1 MAMRNSLISILS
13 VGLVAAAVM
22 LVTPTLAAGGTTEQT
37 EDIQRMVDGRV
48 LHGRIISE
56 DRFEIVFEYIER
68 RLGLKT
74 KLRLNTSD
82 VQKIERDVV
91 IVTQTAETKK
101 RTTRRSSATSRPSTD
116 EPESRRYGHSK
127 YDSLAADVP
136 TLYLVPFKGAMGT
149 DIHRDI
155 YEKVVE
161 DIRAHEPD
169 VIVFVLDSSE
179 YPDLM
184 IPQVEDP
191 RDSRGLLDIEEYR
204 SLVSL
209 LKSELVDYHQ
219 VLWIKDSVGLS
230 SMLALAWDEIYM
242 SPDARFWGLGAVI
255 DRSGADKWSD
265 DDVRAKMSA
274 AWTAFVKSF
283 LEYGGHSMELA
294 DAMMWPEKKL
304 SASYRGREVVWSLN
318 DLGEFVID
326 NDDEKTLALRAK
338 AAEDLLISNGTIDS
352 LDDLAFLLG
361 YREYR
366 EIDGKGSQLVDTY
379 VEKWR
384 AQFEKTKELWADYEQ
399 HLNWASGDETMRWLG
414 KAKRDLEQII
424 KAMNRYKAVETRW
437 RTDINQ
443 TKLGLEIEVEK
454 LREQIRALKSTRRGN
469 YGGGGGG
476 GFGGGPG

>member
-1 MAMRNSLISILS
+1 MAMRNRLISILS
-13 VGLVAAAVM
+13 VALVATAVM
-22 LVTPTLAAGGTTEQT
+22 LVTPTLAAGEATEQT
-37 EDIQRMVDGRV
+37 EDILRMVDGRV

-56 DRFEIVFEYIER
+56 DRYEIVFEYIDR

-74 KLRLNTSD
+74 KLRLNADD
-82 VQKIERDVV
+82 VLKIERDVV
-91 IVTQTAETKK
+91 IVIDIAVRKK
-101 RTTRRSSATSRPSTD
+101 REVRRSSETSKPSSEDT
-116 EPESRRYGHSK
+116 ETRRYGHSE
-127 YDSLAADVP
+127 YDDTATDVP
-136 TLYLVPFKGAMGT
+136 TLYLVPLKGTMGT

-161 DIRAHEPD
+161 DILIHKPD
-169 VIVFVLDSSE
+169 VVVFVLDSAE
-179 YPDLM
+179 YADLM
-184 IPQVEDP
+184 L
-191 RDSRGLLDIEEYR
+191 RGESEGVFDIGEYR

-209 LKSELVDYHQ
+209 LKSELADYRQ

-230 SMLALAWDEIYM
+230 SMMALAWDEIYM
-242 SPDARFWGLGAVI
+242 SPDARFWGMEAVI
-255 DRSGADKWSD
+255 ERSGADKWSD
-265 DDVRAKMSA
+265 DDIRAKMSA
-274 AWTAFVKSF
+274 AYTAYAKSF

-304 SASYRGREVVWSLN
+304 SASFRGREVVWALN

-366 EIDGKGSQLVDTY
+366 EIDGKGSALVDTY

-384 AQFEKTKELWADYEQ
+384 AQYDRTKELWADYGQ
-399 HLNWASGDETMRWLG
+399 HLGWASGDETRKWLG
-414 KAKRDLEQII
+414 KAKHDLEQIV
-424 KAMNRYKAVETRW
+424 KAMTRYKAVETRW
-437 RTDINQ
+437 LTDIGQ
-443 TKLGLEIEVEK
+443 TKLGLVIEIEK
-454 LREQIRALKSTRRGN
+454 LTEQIRALKSRRGN

-476 GFGGGPG
+476 GFGGGGPG

>member
-1 MAMRNSLISILS
+1 MAMRNRLISILS

-22 LVTPTLAAGGTTEQT
+22 LVTPTLAAGGTNDET
-37 EDIQRMVDGRV
+37 EDILRMVDGRV

-56 DRFEIVFEYIER
+56 DRYEIVFEYIDR

-74 KLRLNTSD
+74 KLRLNIDD
-82 VQKIERDVV
+82 VQKIERNVV
-91 IVTQTAETKK
+91 IVIDTQVIK
-101 RTTRRSSATSRPSTD
+101 RRGIHRASATSKSSSD
-116 EPESRRYGHSK
+116 EPETRRYGRSK
-127 YDSLAADVP
+127 YDDPADDVP
-136 TLYLVPFKGAMGT
+136 TLYLVPFKGTMGT

-161 DIRAHEPD
+161 DILIHEPD
-169 VIVFVLDSSE
+169 VVVFVLDSAE
-179 YPDLM
+179 YADLM
-184 IPQVEDP
+184 L
-191 RDSRGLLDIEEYR
+191 RGESEGVFDIGEYR

-209 LKSELVDYHQ
+209 LKSELADYRQ

-230 SMLALAWDEIYM
+230 SMMALAWDEIYM
-242 SPDARFWGLGAVI
+242 SPDARFWGMEAVI
-255 DRSGADKWSD
+255 ERSGADKWSD
-265 DDVRAKMSA
+265 DDIRAKMSA
-274 AWTAFVKSF
+274 AYTAYAKSF

-304 SASYRGREVVWSLN
+304 SASFRGREVVWALN

-366 EIDGKGSQLVDTY
+366 EIDGKGSALVDTY

-384 AQFEKTKELWADYEQ
+384 AQYDRTKELWADYGQ
-399 HLNWASGDETMRWLG
+399 HLGWASGDETRKWLG
-414 KAKRDLEQII
+414 RAKHDLEQIV
-424 KAMNRYKAVETRW
+424 KAMTRYKAVETRW
-437 RTDINQ
+437 LTDIGQ
-443 TKLGLEIEVEK
+443 TKLGLVIEIEK
-454 LREQIRALKSTRRGN
+454 LREQIRALKSRRGN

-476 GFGGGPG
+476 GFGGGGPG

>member
-1 MAMRNSLISILS
+1 MAIRDRLIPILS
-13 VGLVAAAVM
+13 VGLVAVAVM

-37 EDIQRMVDGRV
+37 EDILRMEDGRV

-56 DRFEIVFEYIER
+56 DRYEIVFEYIER

-74 KLRLNTSD
+74 KLRLNIDD

-91 IVTQTAETKK
+91 IVIDTAVKK
-101 RTTRRSSATSRPSTD
+101 REVRRSSSTSRPSSQDT
-116 EPESRRYGHSK
+116 EIRRYGQSK
-127 YDSLAADVP
+127 YDDTVTDVP

-161 DIRAHEPD
+161 DILIHEPD
-169 VIVFVLDSSE
+169 VVVFVLDSSE

-191 RDSRGLLDIEEYR
+191 RESRGLLDIEEYR

-209 LKSELVDYHQ
+209 LKSDLADYHQ

-318 DLGEFVID
+318 DLGEFLID

-338 AAEDLLISNGTIDS
+338 AAEDLLISNGTIES

-366 EIDGKGSQLVDTY
+366 EIDGKGSALVNSY

-384 AQFEKTKELWADYEQ
+384 AQFDKTKELWADYQQ
-399 HLNWASGDETMRWLG
+399 HLSWASGDESVKWLG
-414 KAKRDLEQII
+414 RAKTDLEKII
-424 KAMNRYKAVETRW
+424 RAMTRYKAIETRW
-437 RTDINQ
+437 RTDIGQ
-443 TKLGLEIEVEK
+443 TKFGLEIEVEK
-454 LREQIRALKSTRRGN
+454 LREQIRALKSRRGGN
-469 YGGGGGG
+469 YGGGGGGG

>member
-1 MAMRNSLISILS
+1 MAIRDRLISILS
-13 VGLVAAAVM
+13 VGVVAAAFM
-22 LVTPTLAAGGTTEQT
+22 LLTPTLAAGGTTEQT
-37 EDIQRMVDGRV
+37 EDILRMADGRV

-56 DRFEIVFEYIER
+56 DRYLIVFEYIER
-68 RLGLKT
+68 RLGLKS
-74 KLRLNTSD
+74 KLRLDPAD
-82 VQKIERDVV
+82 VLKIERNVV
-91 IVTQTAETKK
+91 IVTDTVETKK
-101 RTTRRSSATSRPSTD
+101 RITRRSSATSPPSTE
-116 EPESRRYGHSK
+116 EPESRRYGHSR
-127 YDSLAADVP
+127 YDDLTADVP
-136 TLYLVPFKGAMGT
+136 TLYLVPFKGEMGT

-161 DIRAHEPD
+161 DILIHEPD
-169 VIVFVLDSSE
+169 VVVFVLDSAE
-179 YPDLM
+179 YADLM
-184 IPQVEDP
+184 IRSESEGVF
-191 RDSRGLLDIEEYR
+191 DIEEYR
-204 SLVSL
+204 SLVTL
-209 LKSELVDYHQ
+209 LKSELADYHQ

-242 SPDARFWGLGAVI
+242 SPDARFWGMEAVI
-255 DRSGADKWSD
+255 ERSGADKWPD

-274 AWTAFVKSF
+274 AWSASAKSF

-304 SASYRGREVVWSLN
+304 SATYRGREVVWSLN

-326 NDDEKTLALRAK
+326 NDDERTLKLRAK
-338 AAEDLLISNGTIDS
+338 AAEDLLISAGTIES

-366 EIDGKGSQLVDTY
+366 EIDGKGSALVVSY

-384 AQFEKTKELWADYEQ
+384 AQFKKTKVLWGDYEQ
-399 HLNWASGDETMRWLG
+399 HLSWASGDETMRWLG

-437 RTDINQ
+437 RTDIGQ

-454 LREQIRALKSTRRGN
+454 LREKIRALKSKRGGS
-469 YGGGGGG
+469 YRGGGGGG
-476 GFGGGPG
+476 GFGGGGPG